1 MLAQVILDLFNLT
14 PGVITALFVMIG
26 SLFEFFDLYDNL
38 IKFSEAGALLPITS
52 FGHSL
57 ADGAYKGALQDG
69 FIGLFSGMFAN
80 TQLTELDL
88 ANWDVT
94 NIESFAGMFQNS
106 NKLMTVILKAW
117 DTNPNASY
125 IDMFSGCSA
134 LTTIYTSSTFEVGNT
149 NTNMFNGCT
158 SLEEFEFNEGVT
170 SIGSRAFYQSGIK
183 NF

>member
-1 MLAQVILDLFNLT
+1 MIFIYAFIIGGVICMLAQVILDLFNLT

-80 TQLTELDL
+80 
-88 ANWDVT
+88 V
-94 NIESFAGMFQNS
+94 S
-106 NKLMTVILKAW
+106 
-117 DTNPNASY
+117 
-125 IDMFSGCSA
+125 
-134 LTTIYTSSTFEVGNT
+134 
-149 NTNMFNGCT
+149 
-158 SLEEFEFNEGVT
+158 
-170 SIGSRAFYQSGIK
+170 SGITLAIFLSVVVALIFK
-183 NF
+183 PKD